1 MNRLISVSYLF
12 ILISYLVLFVSPQ
25 LIVTSNNQQETIEK
39 IITKYNNFFTTQLAH
54 NLLSSNFTD
63 LKESNIQITNIKF
76 KSISLDLT
84 KEPFMLLKRNILSY
98 SPNMITLS
106 FSFSYNIDS
115 SSSTDGEFNFNIYS
129 LLITEKD
136 NKDKIGI
143 EVSIDHKESDFV
155 IVAPTDTTKANQLL
169 QVISTT
175 FMTYNKDTIIST
187 MESSFKEGHDLYYAD
202 LPEITSYT
210 HSDFGHSL
218 IRISTNNFCGLCV
231 DRSENGET
239 AQCYYMG
246 NVTDAKYYDWKDDAF
261 GKNSFVQDNGSLK
274 MFLHYRLFNDILYF
288 PTKYNHYFTFK
299 EENKPKEYS
308 SKIKAQNLF
317 YYFPNIQ
324 YLTSGNY
331 PVSIKTSID
340 RLIFVDRFHGE
351 ADLLHKVDIGEG
363 TTKIVQF
370 KSFMTFTFELQS
382 KMTSFNICAKDI
394 TVTNVQSASKDLRG
408 RIENSKELIAEIQEI
423 LSMYNNEKQICAFD
437 GNGID
442 MYQYVKLIENAEA
455 GDRGIYIE
463 GKQMYDS

>member
-1 MNRLISVSYLF
+1 MNRFFSVSYLF
-12 ILISYLVLFVSPQ
+12 ILTSYLLSFVSPQ
-25 LIVTSNNQQETIEK
+25 LIVTSSNQQQTIEK
-39 IITKYNNFFTTQLAH
+39 IISKYNSFFTTQLAD
-54 NLLSSNFTD
+54 NLLASSFTD
-63 LKESNIQITNIKF
+63 LEESNVQITDIKF

-106 FSFSYNIDS
+106 FSFAYNIDS
-115 SSSTDGEFNFNIYS
+115 SSGSDGELNFNIYS
-129 LLITEKD
+129 LLISETD

-155 IVAPTDTTKANQLL
+155 ITSPTDATNANQLR

-175 FMTYNKDTIIST
+175 FMTHNRDTIISV
-187 MESSFKEGHDLYYAD
+187 MEQSFKEGHDLYYAD
-202 LPEITSYT
+202 LPDITSYT

-231 DRSENGET
+231 DRSENAET

-261 GKNSFVQDNGSLK
+261 GKSSFVQDNGSFKL
-274 MFLHYRLFNDILYF
+274 FLHYRLFNDILYF
-288 PTKYNHYFTFK
+288 PTKYNHFFTFK
-299 EENKPKEYS
+299 EENKPQEYS

-331 PVSIKTSID
+331 PVSVKTSID

-351 ADLLHKVDIGEG
+351 ADLLHKVDIGDG

-370 KSFMTFTFELQS
+370 KSFITFAFELKT
-382 KMTSFNICAKDI
+382 KMTNFNICAKDI

-423 LSMYNNEKQICAFD
+423 LSMYNNERQICAFD

-442 MYQYVKLIENAEA
+442 MYQYVKLIEKAEA

-463 GKQMYDS
+463 GKQMFDS

>member
-261 GKNSFVQDNGSLK
+261 GKNSFVQDNVFAL
-274 MFLHYRLFNDILYF
+274 
-288 PTKYNHYFTFK
+288 
-299 EENKPKEYS
+299 
-308 SKIKAQNLF
+308 
-317 YYFPNIQ
+317 
-324 YLTSGNY
+324 
-331 PVSIKTSID
+331 
-340 RLIFVDRFHGE
+340 
-351 ADLLHKVDIGEG
+351 
-363 TTKIVQF
+363 
-370 KSFMTFTFELQS
+370 
-382 KMTSFNICAKDI
+382 
-394 TVTNVQSASKDLRG
+394 
-408 RIENSKELIAEIQEI
+408 
-423 LSMYNNEKQICAFD
+423 
-437 GNGID
+437 
-442 MYQYVKLIENAEA
+442 
-455 GDRGIYIE
+455 
-463 GKQMYDS
+463 